1 MRGQHRV
8 HFEPSD
14 QRVLVTGAELGVPEA
29 GDRRGQRLADR
40 CGAGVALAQGADP
53 LLFLGQVGQVEV
65 DGERSGYRL
74 GPAERPALHQ
84 RGDLVVGF
92 RAGRQPRGDD
102 PVPQILDVIE
112 QILTCLLADDLA
124 EDLAQQP
131 DVPPHGRRELPAV
144 GVAGVGLAGRCAG
157 H

>member
-1 MRGQHRV
+1 M

-14 QRVLVTGAELGVPEA
+14 QGVLVTGAELGVPEA
-29 GDRRGQRLADR
+29 GDRRGQRLADG
-40 CGAGVALAQGADP
+40 CGSGVALAQGADP
-53 LLFLGQVGQVEV
+53 LLFLGQVGQMEV
-65 DGERSGYRL
+65 DSERSGYRL
-74 GPAERPALHQ
+74 GPAERPAVDQ

-102 PVPQILDVIE
+102 PMPQILDVIE
-112 QILTCLLADDLA
+112 QVLARLLADDLA

-131 DVPPHGRRELPAV
+131 DVSAHGRRELPAV
-144 GVAGVGLAGRCAG
+144 GVTGVGLAGLCAG